1 MRRPVPGAGTG
12 PACLRG
18 VAGLAGKHQNL
29 ALSGHA
35 RAHDSCMHMWPTR
48 MHPISRP
55 ERSLPRPLNPILYT
69 GIIYRAI
76 ARAAEMIISM

>member
-1 MRRPVPGAGTG
+1 MRRRAPGAEAG

-48 MHPISRP
+48 MHPIFRP
-55 ERSLPRPLNPILYT
+55 ERILPRPLNPIT
-69 GIIYRAI
+69 
-76 ARAAEMIISM
+76 